1 MRTFKLIEK
10 YYNSPELGTI
20 IREDGNGQLVSEKI
34 EIFKLDEIIK
44 YPKHWQE
51 FAEIDYTG
59 VKFKCGD
66 CDIIYEIKEK
76 IIDYYTLIWDN
87 NSVNSRGKISE
98 VHKYFEN
105 GAWTIINEQPRYI
118 IGFDP
123 TNGNDYSILTRV
135 TENGHEFPLFKTFDD
150 VEIFLGDKYYI
161 VCPRSDMHIMEQTAN
176 MNWRERDFGYIY
188 FKLIENARKYVNFQ
202 QASKTTLINEL
213 FELYLKKNK

>member
-20 IREDGNGQLVSEKI
+20 IREDSHEQLVSEKI

-51 FAEIDYTG
+51 FAEIDYSGT
-59 VKFKCGD
+59 KFNCGY

-76 IIDYYTLIWDN
+76 IVDYYTLSWN
-87 NSVNSRGKISE
+87 NDSDNSRGKISE

-105 GAWTIINEQPRYI
+105 GSWTKIIEQPRYI

-123 TNGNDYSILTRV
+123 ANGNDYSVMTKV
-135 TENGHEFPLFKTFDD
+135 TKDGLEFPLFKTFED
-150 VEIFLGDKYYI
+150 VDIFLGDKYYI

-176 MNWRERDFGYIY
+176 INWKKRDFGYVY
-188 FKLIENARKYVNFQ
+188 FKSIENARKYVNFQ

-213 FELYLKKNK
+213 FKLYLKK